1 MPSDDGAN
9 KRPRT
14 GRSTLNQ
21 VCVSCEAKVPLEILK
36 IPEFSAEMLLDDKGN
51 LIMCY
56 ECMRTNVYEP
66 ATMPASN
73 GKKSKV
79 PSKAAGSSASSAA
92 SSSSSSSSSS
102 AASAPRASNLTSERC
117 KAQTSRKR
125 VPTRYEPKLSINSYG
140 TLVDWCIARYHDTSS
155 VGNMNGIRTRIAFW
169 VSRIIRWLYFV
180 SAPPLPGTVS
190 TPQDPASPSTSAQF
204 NIPTMSPLD
213 ELMCD
218 LPRSILC
225 LLPEKR
231 DNKTKPGARAKAPS
245 KIKRKASAPKR
256 IPPK

>member
-155 VGNMNGIRTRIAFW
+155 VGNMNG
-169 VSRIIRWLYFV
+169 
-180 SAPPLPGTVS
+180 TVS